1 MVISALGYFFVI
13 SFLKK
18 EKTEM
23 NNILG
28 ELYIMDQMGIKPNY
42 SALSREYKIDR
53 HTIKK
58 YHSNGGIIRKK
69 PQRKSK
75 YDPYFNELVE
85 LLSRPGVSIK
95 AAFEYLKRKF
105 EKEGK
110 EFNITY
116 TGVRHYLYS
125 KGIRPVTNKPQ
136 VHIRY
141 ETPPGQ
147 QLQIDWKENM
157 KITTIQGEVIEFNVL
172 SGTLGYSRLHTLVY
186 SETRT
191 TEDLIRCLIETLK
204 KLGGVP
210 KSILTDNMASIVSIH
225 NNLRTKHSR
234 IIQLEK
240 DLGIDIKLC
249 KVKTPQT
256 KGKDESANRFLN
268 WLVPYDGKIKDKEE
282 LIQVIEDINQR
293 INEQN
298 NQTTQVPPIALFQ
311 KEKEYLAPLPNEILL
326 ENYIV
331 EVKTQTVPPTL
342 LVRYKGA
349 EYSVAKQFI
358 NKRVKL
364 IPIEDKLY
372 IYHNT
377 QIIAI
382 HQITH
387 QKINYDPHHYIDA
400 LRTAMGD
407 GEEIEK
413 IAAQNLELLK
423 GIGKYHEQ
431 L

>member
-1 MVISALGYFFVI
+1 
-13 SFLKK
+13 
-18 EKTEM
+18 M

-42 SALSREYKIDR
+42 SALSREYQLDR

-58 YHSNGGIIRKK
+58 YHVQGGITRKK
-69 PQRKSK
+69 VVRKSK
-75 YDPYFNELVE
+75 FEPYFEEMVE
-85 LLSRPGVSIK
+85 LISRPGVSIK
-95 AAFEYLKRKF
+95 AAYEYLKRKF

-116 TGVRHYLYS
+116 EGIRHHLYS
-125 KGIRPVTNKPQ
+125 KGIRPAKNKPQ
-136 VHIRY
+136 PHVRY

-157 KITTIQGEVIEFNVL
+157 KVTTIHGEVIEFNVL

-191 TEDLIRCLIETLK
+191 TEDFIRCLIETLK
-204 KLGGVP
+204 KIGGVP
-210 KSILTDNMASIVSIH
+210 KNILTDNMSSIVSIQ
-225 NNLRTKHSR
+225 NNRRIKHTQV
-234 IIQLEK
+234 IQLEK
-240 DLGIDIKLC
+240 DLGIEIKFC
-249 KVKTPQT
+249 KIKTPQT

-268 WLVPYDGKIKDKEE
+268 WLAPYDGKIKDKEE
-282 LIQVIEDINQR
+282 LIQIIKDINQR

-298 NQTTQVPPIALFQ
+298 NQTTQVPPLSLFQ
-311 KEKEYLAPLPNEILL
+311 KEKEYLTPLPNDILL
-326 ENYIV
+326 ESYIV

-349 EYSVAKQFI
+349 QYSVAKQFI

-364 IPIEDKLY
+364 VPIEDKLY

-377 QIIAI
+377 QIVAI
-382 HQITH
+382 HQITQ
-387 QKINYDPHHYIDA
+387 QKVNYDPQHYTEA
-400 LRTAMGD
+400 LKTVMGD
-407 GEEIEK
+407 GDEIEK
-413 IAAQNLELLK
+413 MAAENLELLK